1 MSGLRI
7 GYWLLSCFYA
17 WGTAN
22 PTFIKDI
29 GISEKMPKE
38 EVYATPLST
47 LNSYRTADG
56 QWVQLL
62 GVDIGRFFMPMCKSV
77 GIGRSI
83 FPKIISSFVCK
94 VAVGMLRVQTCGS
107 GVCRGHRWRSSI
119 FGSSNRIS
127 YYIIFVI
134 MANVPLLGELSSR

>member
-107 GVCRGHRWRSSI
+107 GVCRGHVGGVL
-119 FGSSNRIS
+119 FLAVPTVLA
-127 YYIIFVI
+127 IILVI
-134 MANVPLLGELSSR
+134 MANMPLLGERSSR